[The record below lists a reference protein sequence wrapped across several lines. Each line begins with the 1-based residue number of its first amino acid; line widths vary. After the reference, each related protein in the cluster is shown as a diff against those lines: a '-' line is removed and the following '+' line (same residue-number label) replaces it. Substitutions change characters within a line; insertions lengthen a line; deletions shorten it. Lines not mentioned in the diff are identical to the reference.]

1 MSAPKRTFGL
11 LDAALVAAGVIG
23 AGYLVVR
30 VLDVHRHTCCG
41 CGRRWT
47 HAGAMLSDRAASHA
61 CPNCGVEQWW
71 RDGEATPEQRRAYE
85 LAHGAAP
92 AALAAQ
98 GKQRAA

>member
-30 VLDVHRHTCCG
+30 VLDVHRHTCCA

-61 CPNCGVEQWW
+61 CPNCGVAQWW
-71 RDGEATPEQRRAYE
+71 RDGEGTP
-85 LAHGAAP
+85 
-92 AALAAQ
+92 
-98 GKQRAA
+98 KQRAAYMAAHPELAARAA